1 MRKIKTKLFSLSLPQ
16 SLRLRIEK
24 YRTEKIAL
32 SIGAII
38 ISAIDEY
45 LERKG
50 Y

>member
-1 MRKIKTKLFSLSLPQ
+1 MQRIKTKLFSFSLPE

-24 YRTEKIAL
+24 YQKEKLAL
-32 SIGAII
+32 SIRSLL

-45 LERKG
+45 LESRG